1 MNTHCNKSLFNLIL
15 QKMMKLY
22 IMFLYFKGVI
32 KMGVFIGGIIAG
44 VVIIFLGV
52 ILAKSKNSKLWHI
65 LSVIGTGV
73 LTVFIV
79 LTISFCADNGKD
91 YGSPALANTNWREQ
105 KTYSQDYQLNEE
117 TSICIS
123 TLDDLSGYAVY
134 NTENGERIGT
144 LACPNYQIGTGEQ
157 ELKIADVNGDKSNDI
172 GVIMQNSTVIWYK
185 YSPNKEYS
193 KDNPN
198 GRFETI
204 SQF

>member
-15 QKMMKLY
+15 QKMKKLY

-91 YGSPALANTNWREQ
+91 YESPALVNTNWREQ

-144 LACPNYQIGTGEQ
+144 LACPNYQIGAGEQ

-185 YSPNKEYS
+185 YSPNKEYN

-198 GRFETI
+198 GRFEAI
-204 SQF
+204 DQF

>member
-1 MNTHCNKSLFNLIL
+1 MNAHCNKSLFNLIL
-15 QKMMKLY
+15 QKMKKLY

-91 YGSPALANTNWREQ
+91 YESPALVNTNWREQ

-144 LACPNYQIGTGEQ
+144 LACPNYQIGAGEQ
-157 ELKIADVNGDKSNDI
+157 ELKIADVNGDKSSAI
-172 GVIMQNSTVIWYK
+172 I
-185 YSPNKEYS
+185 
-193 KDNPN
+193 
-198 GRFETI
+198 RL
-204 SQF
+204 

>member
-15 QKMMKLY
+15 QKMKKLY

-91 YGSPALANTNWREQ
+91 YESPALVNTNWREQ

-144 LACPNYQIGTGEQ
+144 LACPNYQIGAGEQ

-185 YSPNKEYS
+185 YSPNKGYS

-198 GRFETI
+198 GRFEAI
-204 SQF
+204 DQF

>member
-15 QKMMKLY
+15 QKMKKLY

-91 YGSPALANTNWREQ
+91 YESPALVNTNWREQ

-144 LACPNYQIGTGEQ
+144 LACPNYQIGAGEQ

-193 KDNPN
+193 KDNPT
-198 GRFETI
+198 GRFEAI
-204 SQF
+204 G

>member
-15 QKMMKLY
+15 QKMKKLY

-91 YGSPALANTNWREQ
+91 YESPALVNTNWREQ

-144 LACPNYQIGTGEQ
+144 LACPNYQIGAGEQ

-185 YSPNKEYS
+185 YSTNKEYS

-198 GRFETI
+198 GRFEAI
-204 SQF
+204 G

>member
-15 QKMMKLY
+15 QKTMKLY

-91 YGSPALANTNWREQ
+91 YGSPALVNTNWREQ
-105 KTYSQDYQLNEE
+105 KTYSQDYQL
-117 TSICIS
+117 
-123 TLDDLSGYAVY
+123 
-134 NTENGERIGT
+134 
-144 LACPNYQIGTGEQ
+144 CPNYQIGTGEQ

-198 GRFETI
+198 GCFEAI
-204 SQF
+204 G

>member
-15 QKMMKLY
+15 QKMIKLY

-32 KMGVFIGGIIAG
+32 KMGVFISGIIAG
-44 VVIIFLGV
+44 IVIIFLGF

-79 LTISFCADNGKD
+79 LTISFCADNGND
-91 YGSPALANTNWREQ
+91 YESPALANTNWREQ
-105 KTYSQDYQLNEE
+105 KTYSQDYQLNED
-117 TSICIS
+117 TSICVS
-123 TLDDLSGYAVY
+123 MLDDLGGYAVY

-144 LACPNYQIGTGEQ
+144 LAWPNYQIGVGEW

-185 YSPNKEYS
+185 YSPNKEYN

-198 GRFETI
+198 GCFEAI
-204 SQF
+204 GQF

>member
-79 LTISFCADNGKD
+79 LTISFCADNGKR
-91 YGSPALANTNWREQ
+91 L
-105 KTYSQDYQLNEE
+105 
-117 TSICIS
+117 
-123 TLDDLSGYAVY
+123 
-134 NTENGERIGT
+134 
-144 LACPNYQIGTGEQ
+144 
-157 ELKIADVNGDKSNDI
+157 
-172 GVIMQNSTVIWYK
+172 
-185 YSPNKEYS
+185 
-193 KDNPN
+193 
-198 GRFETI
+198 
-204 SQF
+204 

>member
-1 MNTHCNKSLFNLIL
+1 
-15 QKMMKLY
+15 
-22 IMFLYFKGVI
+22 
-32 KMGVFIGGIIAG
+32 MGIYIGGIIVG
-44 VVIIFLGV
+44 IVIISLGS

-91 YGSPALANTNWREQ
+91 YESPALANANWREQ
-105 KTYSQDYQLNEE
+105 KTYSQDYQLNDG
-117 TSICIS
+117 TSVCVS
-123 TLDDLSGYAVY
+123 MLDDLSGYAVY

-144 LACPNYQIGTGEQ
+144 LAWPNDQISVGEW

-172 GVIMQNSTVIWYK
+172 GVITQNSTVIWYK

-193 KDNPN
+193 KENPN
-198 GRFETI
+198 GCFEI
-204 SQF
+204 IGQF

>member
-15 QKMMKLY
+15 QKMKKLY

-91 YGSPALANTNWREQ
+91 YESPALVNTNWREQ

-172 GVIMQNSTVIWYK
+172 GVIMQNSTVIW
-185 YSPNKEYS
+185 
-193 KDNPN
+193 
-198 GRFETI
+198 
-204 SQF
+204 

>member
-1 MNTHCNKSLFNLIL
+1 
-15 QKMMKLY
+15 
-22 IMFLYFKGVI
+22 
-32 KMGVFIGGIIAG
+32 MGVFIGGIIAG

-91 YGSPALANTNWREQ
+91 YESPALANTNWREQ

-117 TSICIS
+117 TSICVS
-123 TLDDLSGYAVY
+123 MLDDLSGYAVY

>member
-15 QKMMKLY
+15 QKMKKLY

-91 YGSPALANTNWREQ
+91 YESPALVNTNWREQ

-144 LACPNYQIGTGEQ
+144 LACPNYQIGAGEQ

-198 GRFETI
+198 DRFEAI
-204 SQF
+204 G

>member
-1 MNTHCNKSLFNLIL
+1 
-15 QKMMKLY
+15 
-22 IMFLYFKGVI
+22 
-32 KMGVFIGGIIAG
+32 MGVFISGIIAG
-44 VVIIFLGV
+44 IVIIFLGF

-79 LTISFCADNGKD
+79 LTISFCADNGND
-91 YGSPALANTNWREQ
+91 YESPALANTNWREQ
-105 KTYSQDYQLNEE
+105 KTYSQDYQLNED
-117 TSICIS
+117 TSICVS
-123 TLDDLSGYAVY
+123 MLDDLGGYAVY
-134 NTENGERIGT
+134 NAENGERIGT
-144 LACPNYQIGTGEQ
+144 LAWPNYQIGVGEW

-198 GRFETI
+198 GCFEAI
-204 SQF
+204 GQF

>member
-1 MNTHCNKSLFNLIL
+1 MNMHCNKSLLNLTL
-15 QKMMKLY
+15 QKTIKLY

-32 KMGVFIGGIIAG
+32 KMGVFISGIIAG
-44 VVIIFLGV
+44 IVIIFLGF

-79 LTISFCADNGKD
+79 LTISFCADNGND
-91 YGSPALANTNWREQ
+91 YESPALANTNWREQ
-105 KTYSQDYQLNEE
+105 KTYSQDYQLNED
-117 TSICIS
+117 TSICVS
-123 TLDDLSGYAVY
+123 MLDDLGGYAVY

-144 LACPNYQIGTGEQ
+144 LAWPNYQIGVGEW

-185 YSPNKEYS
+185 YSPNKEYG

-198 GRFETI
+198 GCFEAI
-204 SQF
+204 GQF

>member
-91 YGSPALANTNWREQ
+91 YESPALANTNWREQ

-144 LACPNYQIGTGEQ
+144 LACPNYQIGAGEQ

-172 GVIMQNSTVIWYK
+172 GVIMQNSTIIWYK
-185 YSPNKEYS
+185 YSQNKEYS

-198 GRFETI
+198 GCFETI
-204 SQF
+204 GQF

>member
-15 QKMMKLY
+15 QKMKKLY

-91 YGSPALANTNWREQ
+91 YESPALVNTNWREQ

-144 LACPNYQIGTGEQ
+144 LACPNYQIGAGEQ

-193 KDNPN
+193 KDNP
-198 GRFETI
+198 I
-204 SQF
+204 KALV

>member
-15 QKMMKLY
+15 QKMKKLY

-91 YGSPALANTNWREQ
+91 YESPALVNTNWREQ

-144 LACPNYQIGTGEQ
+144 LACPNYQIGAGEQ

-185 YSPNKEYS
+185 YSPNKEYI

-198 GRFETI
+198 GRFEAI
-204 SQF
+204 G

>member
-1 MNTHCNKSLFNLIL
+1 
-15 QKMMKLY
+15 
-22 IMFLYFKGVI
+22 
-32 KMGVFIGGIIAG
+32 MGVFISGIIAG
-44 VVIIFLGV
+44 IVIIFLGF

-79 LTISFCADNGKD
+79 LTISFCADNGED
-91 YGSPALANTNWREQ
+91 YESPALANTNWREQ
-105 KTYSQDYQLNEE
+105 KTYSQDYQLNED
-117 TSICIS
+117 TSICVS
-123 TLDDLSGYAVY
+123 MLDDLGGYAVY

-144 LACPNYQIGTGEQ
+144 LAWPNYQIGVGEW

-198 GRFETI
+198 GRFEAI
-204 SQF
+204 GQF

>member
-44 VVIIFLGV
+44 IVIIFLGFV
-52 ILAKSKNSKLWHI
+52 LAKSKNSKLWHI

-91 YGSPALANTNWREQ
+91 YESPALVNTNWREQ

-144 LACPNYQIGTGEQ
+144 LACPNYQIGAGEQ

-172 GVIMQNSTVIWYK
+172 GVIMQNSTVIWCK

-198 GRFETI
+198 GRFEAI
-204 SQF
+204 G

>member
-1 MNTHCNKSLFNLIL
+1 MDIQNTPS
-15 QKMMKLY
+15 
-22 IMFLYFKGVI
+22 GVMETDI
-32 KMGVFIGGIIAG
+32 V
-44 VVIIFLGV
+44 
-52 ILAKSKNSKLWHI
+52 SNSKQQIFFIRYLEYSMKICSYVANMHI

-91 YGSPALANTNWREQ
+91 YESPALVNTNWREQ

-117 TSICIS
+117 TSICVS
-123 TLDDLSGYAVY
+123 MLDDLSGYAVY

-144 LACPNYQIGTGEQ
+144 LACPNYQIGAGEQ

-198 GRFETI
+198 GRFEAI
-204 SQF
+204 G

>member
-15 QKMMKLY
+15 QKMKKLY

-91 YGSPALANTNWREQ
+91 YESPALVNTNWREQ

-144 LACPNYQIGTGEQ
+144 LACPNYQIGAGEQ

-198 GRFETI
+198 ARFEAI
-204 SQF
+204 G

>member
-91 YGSPALANTNWREQ
+91 YESPALVNTN
-105 KTYSQDYQLNEE
+105 
-117 TSICIS
+117 
-123 TLDDLSGYAVY
+123 
-134 NTENGERIGT
+134 
-144 LACPNYQIGTGEQ
+144 
-157 ELKIADVNGDKSNDI
+157 
-172 GVIMQNSTVIWYK
+172 
-185 YSPNKEYS
+185 
-193 KDNPN
+193 
-198 GRFETI
+198 
-204 SQF
+204 